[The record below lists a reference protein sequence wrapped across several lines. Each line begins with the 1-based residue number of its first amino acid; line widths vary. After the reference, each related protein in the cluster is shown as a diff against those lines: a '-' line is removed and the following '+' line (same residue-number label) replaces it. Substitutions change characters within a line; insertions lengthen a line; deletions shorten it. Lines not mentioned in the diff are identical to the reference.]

1 MIRRL
6 TTTVRMLESTEN
18 TTWEPPNNSTT
29 PTGESQVE
37 LPSLNLLYAVIGSF
51 ITFTTFFEQII
62 VFVVFYSNK
71 KLQTANNFYMIAL
84 AMADFLLSLV
94 SMPVWTMFSTLQY
107 WPTSQL
113 LCDIWNILDHIL
125 TFVSIH
131 IVVFIS
137 VERYRSLKYP
147 LRHMASM
154 TGKRIIFWL
163 TLIWITDTIFW
174 TVCIY
179 AAEYIYNIERNPLE
193 CIEHF
198 TAEPLLLVTH
208 GLLCLLTPALITAV
222 YILIYGVAKDSG
234 VTAEK
239 VTDKSIRNQA
249 SSSEVDS
256 FDDEETWDSS
266 RKSVI
271 SSIFEQLANE
281 GVKVETFMYT
291 TRKDE
296 RDRKT
301 VKKTGKERKA
311 LKTIALLLV
320 TFAVCWIPL
329 GIYDIVETIFPGSF
343 SITWLVAFY
352 WMGYANS
359 MLNPLCYAA
368 GNRQFRES
376 LRKLLTCRKTNT
388 S

>member
-1 MIRRL
+1 
-6 TTTVRMLESTEN
+6 MLEASEN
-18 TTWEPPNNSTT
+18 ATHESLSNDSVTS
-29 PTGESQVE
+29 TGESEGE
-37 LPSLNLLYAVIGSF
+37 LPSLNLPSAVIGTS
-51 ITFTTFFEQII
+51 ITTITFFEQII
-62 VFVVFYSNK
+62 VFVVFYKNR

-113 LCDIWNILDHIL
+113 LCDIWIVLDHIL

-147 LRHMASM
+147 FQHMTSM
-154 TGKRIIFWL
+154 TTKRIIFWL

-174 TVCIY
+174 IVCIY
-179 AAEYIYNIERNPLE
+179 AAEYIYRIERNPLE

-222 YILIYGVAKDSG
+222 YILIYGFAKESG
-234 VTAEK
+234 VTANK
-239 VTDKSIRNQA
+239 TTDKSARNQEH
-249 SSSEVDS
+249 SSEIDS

-271 SSIFEQLANE
+271 SSIFEHLANE
-281 GVKVETFMYT
+281 GVKVETFKYT
-291 TRKDE
+291 VKKDDK
-296 RDRKT
+296 DRKT
-301 VKKTGKERKA
+301 GKTVGKERKA

-329 GIYDIVETIFPGSF
+329 GMYDIVETIFPGSF
-343 SITWLVAFY
+343 NMTWLIAFY

-359 MLNPLCYAA
+359 MINPLCYAA
-368 GNRQFRES
+368 GNPHFRKS
-376 LRKLLTCRKTNT
+376 LRKLFTCRNKK
-388 S
+388 SS

>member
-1 MIRRL
+1 
-6 TTTVRMLESTEN
+6 MLESSEN
-18 TTWEPPNNSTT
+18 TTWETPNNFTS
-29 PTGESQVE
+29 TGESQLE

-51 ITFTTFFEQII
+51 VTFTTFFEQII
-62 VFVVFYSNK
+62 VFVVFYTNR
-71 KLQTANNFYMIAL
+71 KLQKANNFYMIAL

-107 WPTSQL
+107 WPTSQI

-147 LRHMASM
+147 LQHMASM
-154 TGKRIIFWL
+154 RGKRIIFWL
-163 TLIWITDTIFW
+163 TLIWIMDTIFW
-174 TVCIY
+174 TICIY
-179 AAEYIYNIERNPLE
+179 AAEYIYKIERNPLE

-198 TAEPLLLVTH
+198 TSEPLLLVTH
-208 GLLCLLTPALITAV
+208 GLMCLLTPALITAV
-222 YILIYGVAKDSG
+222 YILIYGFAKDSG
-234 VTAEK
+234 VATNKA
-239 VTDKSIRNQA
+239 TDKSLRNQA
-249 SSSEVDS
+249 SSSDVDS
-256 FDDEETWDSS
+256 FDNEETWDSS

-271 SSIFEQLANE
+271 SSIFEHLANE
-281 GVKVETFMYT
+281 GVKVETFVCT
-291 TRKDE
+291 TKKGE
-296 RDRKT
+296 RKT
-301 VKKTGKERKA
+301 KTGKKAGKERKA

-343 SITWLVAFY
+343 SISWLIAFY

-376 LRKLLTCRKTNT
+376 LRKLLTCRKKILRNT
-388 S
+388 